1 MSVLFVFL
9 SVAGHWFS
17 KRYAA
22 ASGELP
28 FWSPLAKYRI
38 SPKMTDLRHYRLL
51 QRIGVLAFVQCLN
64 LLSTWFA
71 ILKHKNNTPKQ

>member
-28 FWSPLAKYRI
+28 FWSPFGKVPYF
-38 SPKMTDLRHYRLL
+38 SQNDGPKALTTSSANWSACIRSVFESTVNLVRH
-51 QRIGVLAFVQCLN
+51 F
-64 LLSTWFA
+64 
-71 ILKHKNNTPKQ
+71 